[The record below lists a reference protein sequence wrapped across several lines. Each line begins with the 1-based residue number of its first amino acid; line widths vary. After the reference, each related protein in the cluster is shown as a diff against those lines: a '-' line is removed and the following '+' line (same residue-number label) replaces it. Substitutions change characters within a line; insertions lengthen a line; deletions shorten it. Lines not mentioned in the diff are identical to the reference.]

1 MRSSSG
7 VKDVDDFE
15 LLRAWQAG
23 DRRAGSELVQRNFQ
37 VLFRFFRNKI
47 DDNPTDL
54 IQQTLTTCVEVRDRV
69 PDGVSFRA
77 YALGI
82 ARNKLLHHLR
92 RAQRQANAMRLQAN
106 APVSVGDSP
115 SQILAARQE
124 QRLLLAAL
132 RKLPLDAQIAIELFY
147 WEGLKI
153 DESIVGDLEVEM
165 TVNPLP
171 KQFKMSSSKTQ
182 TSNRTPSPEPGA
194 AEDSRAG
201 KKGGLAGTDSLAHMD
216 GRDSLAL
223 N

>member
-1 MRSSSG
+1 M
-7 VKDVDDFE
+7 KDVDDFE

-37 VLFRFFRNKI
+37 VLFRFFRKKI

-69 PDGVSFRA
+69 PGGASFRA

-92 RAQRQANAMRLQAN
+92 HAQRQANAMRLQAN

-153 DESIVGDLEVEM
+153 DEIAAVLEVAPG
-165 TVNPLP
+165 TVKSRL
-171 KQFKMSSSKTQ
+171 
-182 TSNRTPSPEPGA
+182 
-194 AEDSRAG
+194 SRA
-201 KKGGLAGTDSLAHMD
+201 KEQLREHIAKLAGTEDLRRSTMDELAHWVE
-216 GRDSLAL
+216 SLREAASR
-223 N
+223 

>member
-1 MRSSSG
+1 MRSSPR

-69 PDGVSFRA
+69 PGGASFRA

-153 DESIVGDLEVEM
+153 DEIAAVLEVAPG
-165 TVNPLP
+165 TVKSRL
-171 KQFKMSSSKTQ
+171 
-182 TSNRTPSPEPGA
+182 
-194 AEDSRAG
+194 SRA
-201 KKGGLAGTDSLAHMD
+201 KEQLREHIATLAVTEDLRRSTMDELAHWVA
-216 GRDSLAL
+216 SLREAASR
-223 N
+223 

>member
-1 MRSSSG
+1 MRSSPR

-69 PDGVSFRA
+69 PGGASFRA

-153 DESIVGDLEVEM
+153 DEIAAVLEVAPG
-165 TVNPLP
+165 TVKSRL
-171 KQFKMSSSKTQ
+171 
-182 TSNRTPSPEPGA
+182 
-194 AEDSRAG
+194 SRA
-201 KKGGLAGTDSLAHMD
+201 KEQLREHIAKLASTEDLRRSTMDELAHWVA
-216 GRDSLAL
+216 SLREAASR
-223 N
+223 

>member
-1 MRSSSG
+1 M
-7 VKDVDDFE
+7 DDFE

-69 PDGVSFRA
+69 PGGASFRA

-153 DESIVGDLEVEM
+153 DEIAAVLEVAPG
-165 TVNPLP
+165 TVKSRL
-171 KQFKMSSSKTQ
+171 
-182 TSNRTPSPEPGA
+182 
-194 AEDSRAG
+194 SRA
-201 KKGGLAGTDSLAHMD
+201 KEQLREHIAKLASTEDLRRSTMDELAHWVA
-216 GRDSLAL
+216 SLREAASR
-223 N
+223 

>member
-1 MRSSSG
+1 M
-7 VKDVDDFE
+7 DDFE

-106 APVSVGDSP
+106 APVSIGDSP

-153 DESIVGDLEVEM
+153 DEIAAVLEVAPG
-165 TVNPLP
+165 TVKSRL
-171 KQFKMSSSKTQ
+171 
-182 TSNRTPSPEPGA
+182 
-194 AEDSRAG
+194 SRA
-201 KKGGLAGTDSLAHMD
+201 KEQLREHIAKLASTEDLRRSTMDELAHWVA
-216 GRDSLAL
+216 SLREAASR
-223 N
+223 

>member
-1 MRSSSG
+1 M
-7 VKDVDDFE
+7 DDFE

-69 PDGVSFRA
+69 PGGASFRA

-153 DESIVGDLEVEM
+153 DEIAAVLEVAPG
-165 TVNPLP
+165 TVKSRL
-171 KQFKMSSSKTQ
+171 
-182 TSNRTPSPEPGA
+182 
-194 AEDSRAG
+194 SRA
-201 KKGGLAGTDSLAHMD
+201 KEQLREHIATLAVTEDLRRSTMDELAHWVA
-216 GRDSLAL
+216 SLREAASR
-223 N
+223 